1 MADAHEAF
9 ATLEDLE
16 GRWRPLSLP
25 ERKRAALLL
34 EDAESLIK
42 DECPRWHTASEATLR
57 RIACKIVQRA
67 LNTPFG
73 EDVGA
78 IQQTS
83 TTAGPYSQQMSY
95 ANPQGDMYL
104 TKAEKRALGGGALAA
119 FEADLLGGSR

>member
-1 MADAHEAF
+1 MADAHETF

-34 EDAESLIK
+34 EDAETLIK

-57 RIACKIVQRA
+57 RIACKIAQRA

-73 EDVGA
+73 EYAGA

-104 TKAEKRALGGGALAA
+104 TKSEKRALGGGALAA